1 MNFGGHASGLPG
13 LRKKTMI
20 LRSIGFAAACLLS
33 IASISGQP
41 TAEPKPLM
49 VEDVFKNVQVL
60 KGIPVTE
67 FMATMGFFSASL
79 GYNCTNCHT
88 ADSLGN
94 WAKYAD
100 DIPAKRTARRM
111 IQMVNALN
119 KESFAG
125 RRAVTC
131 YTCHHGGGHPKV
143 IPSLLEQ
150 YSTPPPEDPNEVE
163 IHGQSQGPTADQV
176 IDKYIQAVGGA
187 QRAAGLTSFTAKGTY
202 GGYDTDFLKVPFDL
216 FAKAPG
222 QRATIAHTPIGDST
236 TVFDGRAGWIAA
248 PDKPVPLL
256 ALPAGPD
263 LDGLKLDAELAFPAL
278 IKQALGQWRAGFP
291 VASIG
296 DRDVQV
302 IQGTTTGGTRVK
314 LFFDSD
320 SGLLVRIVRYANSV
334 VGINPTQVDYS
345 DYRDVAGTK
354 LPFHWTV
361 TWTDGQSNIDL
372 NDVQPNTA
380 IDAARFARPAP
391 APPPPPVGAKR

>member
-1 MNFGGHASGLPG
+1 
-13 LRKKTMI
+13 MI
-20 LRSIGFAAACLLS
+20 PRTALIAACLSS
-33 IASISGQP
+33 IAPAFAQP
-41 TAEPKPLM
+41 APDKPLM

-119 KESFAG
+119 KESFGG

-131 YTCHHGGGHPKV
+131 FTCHHGGGHPKV

-163 IHGQSQGPTADQV
+163 TRGQTKGPAADEV
-176 IDKYIQAVGGA
+176 LDKYIQA
-187 QRAAGLTSFTAKGTY
+187 AGSAPRLSALTSFTAKGTY
-202 GGYDTDFLKVPFDL
+202 GGYDTDFLMVPFDV

-236 TVFDGRAGWIAA
+236 TVFDGRSGWIAA
-248 PDKPVPLL
+248 PDKPAPLL

-263 LDGLKLDAELAFPAL
+263 LDGLKLDAELAFPAR
-278 IKQALGQWRAGFP
+278 IKQVLGNWRAGFP
-291 VASIG
+291 VTSIG
-296 DRDVQV
+296 DADVQV
-302 IQGTTTGGTRVK
+302 IQGATAGGTRVK
-314 LFFDSD
+314 LFFDSS
-320 SGLLVRIVRYANSV
+320 SGLLLRVVRYAESV

-345 DYRDVAGTK
+345 DYRDVAGVK
-354 LPFHWTV
+354 MPFHWTV
-361 TWTDGQSNIDL
+361 TWTDGQSKVEL
-372 NDVQPNTA
+372 SEVRPNAA
-380 IDAARFARPAP
+380 IDVARFARPAP
-391 APPPPPVGAKR
+391 APPPPPIGAQR